1 MAEAI
6 KTEHHSR
13 EPVIETENLEKKFK
27 VGKSQINALRGVTL
41 KVLPEDFI
49 VIFGPSGCGKTTL
62 LNIIAGIDQPT
73 GGKVLVRGHNIF
85 HLNEETRGVFRA
97 KKFGI
102 IHQMPYW
109 VKSLNVLNNVALP
122 LLIEGVGRH
131 SALDHAQKTMKE
143 LGLENLSKQ
152 RPTQL
157 SGGEQQKIG
166 FARAMV
172 SNPFII
178 LADEPTGNL
187 DTAGADEIVNLLK
200 SLNKDHHRTI
210 ILVTHNE
217 EYWNLGNRRIE
228 MRDGQIVKD
237 SNHG

>member
-1 MAEAI
+1 MD
-6 KTEHHSR
+6 HR
-13 EPVIETENLEKKFK
+13 EPVIETENLEKIFK
-27 VGKSQINALRGVTL
+27 VGKSKIGALRGVTL

-62 LNIIAGIDQPT
+62 LNIIAGIDEPT
-73 GGKVLVRGHNIF
+73 AGKVLVRGRNIF
-85 HLNEETRGVFRA
+85 HLNEEERGVFRA
-97 KKFGI
+97 KKTGMV
-102 IHQMPYW
+102 HQMPYW
-109 VKSLNVLNNVALP
+109 IKSLNVLNNVALP
-122 LLIEGVGRH
+122 LLIEGIDWRI
-131 SALDHAQKTMKE
+131 AQNRARSTMKE
-143 LGLENLSKQ
+143 LGIENLSNQ

-172 SNPFII
+172 SSPWII

-187 DTAGADEIVNLLK
+187 DLAGADEVVNLLK
-200 SLNKDHHRTI
+200 SLNKEHHRTV

-217 EYWNLGNRRIE
+217 EYWNLGTRRIE